1 MYRIIGICVHKCHHT
16 QDYKTI
22 SFGFC
27 GVRIFS
33 QFVVKRYLTKRSRIT
48 LDFLKTTNVTIS
60 EVSMNNSNGAG
71 LLGINMFG
79 ISNISQTVL
88 SSNRPNCLI
97 VFQEFFKLNVIP
109 PTRLNIANSH
119 LMFGKIPSQFQMYR
133 KWGATGLGIFLALT
147 P

>member
-1 MYRIIGICVHKCHHT
+1 
-16 QDYKTI
+16 
-22 SFGFC
+22 
-27 GVRIFS
+27 
-33 QFVVKRYLTKRSRIT
+33 
-48 LDFLKTTNVTIS
+48 
-60 EVSMNNSNGAG
+60 MNNSNGAG